1 MHVGKTFKTLLPWR
15 HRICSILPAT
25 NCENMFKIFIKEA
38 YLRLFIGGWSCI
50 KIPDFQKDSVVL
62 PMKYF
67 CINHFAQ
74 LSIHHLWK
82 LTDNQSRSWIPI
94 KDQPCQQSEDSLL
107 RSAMLTVLCIVSHS
121 VMSNSLQTPGQQP
134 RRQAP
139 LSMEFCR
146 QEYWSGLPFS
156 SPGDLPNS
164 GIEPGL
170 LHCRQILHI

>member
-62 PMKYF
+62 PMTYF

-82 LTDNQSRSWIPI
+82 LTDNQSQSWISI
-94 KDQPCQQSEDSLL
+94 KDQPC
-107 RSAMLTVLCIVSHS
+107 
-121 VMSNSLQTPGQQP
+121 
-134 RRQAP
+134 
-139 LSMEFCR
+139 
-146 QEYWSGLPFS
+146 
-156 SPGDLPNS
+156 
-164 GIEPGL
+164 
-170 LHCRQILHI
+170 